1 MPMPSSSEQQR
12 LVVETKGVDSGATG
26 SGRAAIGHEPTPT
39 MSSYQNARPSLTRN
53 PAHGQWEEIYDSTD
67 DTAESATTFA
77 LATTI
82 ASASLF
88 ALAIAALVVLFP
100 TESSLR
106 PSSYGSPPASTSST
120 FTTYLLGS
128 TGMAPPY
135 VTRGIPSSPAL
146 DKKTFNSDPSPFS
159 HLTPAEL
166 GFHPHARP
174 SSSRPGTVFGSL
186 RYGPQ
191 TTTTVSSSRLGVGLR
206 SSAGEGAAMP
216 TNAWYQNLLLGSVNE
231 GHLTPNHRAYTVPY
245 ILDMVGPVPGV
256 RIQFPHVLSSDT
268 IIQLS
273 AVERHG
279 LTLGTLNDG
288 KVEDVYCVDEDSPPR
303 QLSLGLKWT
312 KKGGEEGV
320 SPTMRTQVIRGM
332 PYVTMSYSGGIT
344 PVVASQVPLIGTPS
358 IDGRA
363 VGSDRKFWNEL
374 KDKGGKYKESLS
386 TSFHVEKEISLTFDE
401 SDFTWLVFFSRPTK
415 VAFFH
420 DEEAD
425 NAETLPPGVVDLSTN
440 SAFELRVLDAEES
453 PIMVRTALQNNCT
466 TGGNSLFCVGGEPR
480 EQAGLDAL
488 LRNHADTVPHNP
500 RIRYDFPS
508 EVNVGKAS
516 GHASIIFDWGAFSMS
531 SGKAE
536 ARPSRDLLMY
546 ALPHHID
553 SIDRVVGENVAETG
567 YCSEGLHGKACLI
580 RGSEWIMEEDLD
592 GPPSFVAR
600 RPPNHKIIPDL
611 AEAVSEDIH
620 FRLPDYYMRGAGDTY
635 FSGKQLAKLARI
647 IVIASELRGLAAT
660 PDDNSYDLDDPSER
674 ELKRIVEASKSVDL
688 PSDEVIASALSR
700 LRSGVE
706 VWLNGTAQAKFIYD
720 EGWGG
725 MINCGCL
732 FNEKTERCDNDYPNC
747 PTFTDP
753 GLNFGNGFYN
763 DHRECNLFLL
773 LDKFRK
779 LIEHFLVLSHM
790 IRSYFPF
797 CDIPS
802 LDFHYGYFIYA
813 AAVVANYDLVWGR
826 KHFQEVLLL
835 IRDIANP
842 SIHDKNFPAFRH
854 KDWFLGS
861 SWASGIATLG
871 GAPYLNG
878 RNQESSSEA
887 IHAYEAIALYGSVM
901 MHAWGDGTADD
912 SALNGFGLTARRVS
926 LMGRLLSA
934 TEVRSAQRYWHVLHG
949 EQATKSIYPKNYKPS
964 VVGMMWQ
971 TSELLSVAYM

>member
-1 MPMPSSSEQQR
+1 MPMSSSSERQR
-12 LVVETKGVDSGATG
+12 LVVETEGVDSGATG
-26 SGRAAIGHEPTPT
+26 SGRATIGHEPTPT
-39 MSSYQNARPSLTRN
+39 MSSSIGDDAATKLVGSPCTSALTNGREFKSYQNARPSPTMNSAHDEWEGNYDR
-53 PAHGQWEEIYDSTD
+53 PANDS
-67 DTAESATTFA
+67 AESATTFA

-88 ALAIAALVVLFP
+88 ALAISALVVLFP

-106 PSSYGSPPASTSST
+106 PSSSGSPPASSSST

-159 HLTPAEL
+159 DLTPAEL
-166 GFHPHARP
+166 GFHPHPRP
-174 SSSRPGTVFGSL
+174 SSSRPGTVFGSW
-186 RYGPQ
+186 RHGPQ
-191 TTTTVSSSRLGVGLR
+191 STVSSSRLGAGLK
-206 SSAGEGAAMP
+206 SSAAHGAAMP
-216 TNAWYQNLLLGSVNE
+216 TNAWYQNLLVGSVNE
-231 GHLTPNHRAYTVPY
+231 GHLTPNNRAYTVPY
-245 ILDMVGPVPGV
+245 LMDFVGPVPGV
-256 RIQFPHVLSSDT
+256 RVQFPHVLSSDT

-288 KVEDVYCVDEDSPPR
+288 TVDNVYTVDEDSPPR

-312 KKGGEEGV
+312 KKGGDEDA
-320 SPTMRTQVIRGM
+320 SPTMRTQLIRGM
-332 PYVTMSYSGGIT
+332 PYVTMSYSGGLM

-363 VGSDRKFWNEL
+363 IGSERKFWNGL
-374 KDKGGKYKESLS
+374 TKGERGKHSETAS
-386 TSFHVEKEISLTFDE
+386 TSFRVEKEVALTFDE

-415 VAFFH
+415 VAFFR
-420 DEEAD
+420 DEETD
-425 NAETLPPGVVDLSTN
+425 NADPLPPGFVDLSTN

-453 PIMVRTALQNNCT
+453 PIIIRAALQNNCT
-466 TGGNSLFCVGGEPR
+466 TGGNSLFCVAGEPR

-508 EVNVGKAS
+508 EVNMGKNS
-516 GHASIIFDWGAFSMS
+516 GRASIIFHWGAFSMS

-553 SIDRVVGENVAETG
+553 SIDRVVGEDVAETG

-600 RPPNHKIIPDL
+600 RPPNHKVIPDL
-611 AEAVSEDIH
+611 AEAVSKDIH

-635 FSGKQLAKLARI
+635 FSGKQLAKLGRI

-674 ELKRIVEASKSVDL
+674 ELKRIVQASKSVEL
-688 PSDEVIASALSR
+688 PSDEAIASALSR

-725 MINCGCL
+725 LVNCGCL
-732 FNEKTERCDNDYPNC
+732 FNEETERCDNDYPNC

-763 DHRECNLFLL
+763 DHRKFTHCCFGPNWMKSTLVCSFLL
-773 LDKFRK
+773 ITGL
-779 LIEHFLVLSHM
+779 LPCFL
-790 IRSYFPF
+790 F
-797 CDIPS
+797 
-802 LDFHYGYFIYA
+802 
-813 AAVVANYDLVWGR
+813 
-826 KHFQEVLLL
+826 
-835 IRDIANP
+835 
-842 SIHDKNFPAFRH
+842 
-854 KDWFLGS
+854 
-861 SWASGIATLG
+861 
-871 GAPYLNG
+871 
-878 RNQESSSEA
+878 
-887 IHAYEAIALYGSVM
+887 
-901 MHAWGDGTADD
+901 
-912 SALNGFGLTARRVS
+912 
-926 LMGRLLSA
+926 
-934 TEVRSAQRYWHVLHG
+934 
-949 EQATKSIYPKNYKPS
+949 
-964 VVGMMWQ
+964 
-971 TSELLSVAYM
+971 

>member
-1 MPMPSSSEQQR
+1 MPILSSSEQQR
-12 LVVETKGVDSGATG
+12 LLVQTKVVNSGATG
-26 SGRAAIGHEPTPT
+26 SAPATIGIGHEPTPT
-39 MSSYQNARPSLTRN
+39 MSSYQNARPSPTTSRDPTHDEWEENYDRN
-53 PAHGQWEEIYDSTD
+53 PNDTTD
-67 DTAESATTFA
+67 SATTFA

-88 ALAIAALVVLFP
+88 ALAISALVILFP
-100 TESSLR
+100 AESSLR
-106 PSSYGSPPASTSST
+106 PSSSSRSPPASSSSA
-120 FTTYLLGS
+120 FATYLLGS

-159 HLTPAEL
+159 ELTPAEL

-174 SSSRPGTVFGSL
+174 SSSRPGTVFGSW
-186 RYGPQ
+186 RHGPQ
-191 TTTTVSSSRLGVGLR
+191 SANTDTASSSRLGAGLK
-206 SSAGEGAAMP
+206 SSAGQGAAMP
-216 TNAWYQNLLLGSVNE
+216 TNAWYQNLLVGSVNE
-231 GHLTPNHRAYTVPY
+231 GHLTPNNRAYTVPY

-256 RIQFPHVLSSDT
+256 RVQFPHVLSSDT

-279 LTLGTLNDG
+279 LTLGTVKDG
-288 KVEDVYCVDEDSPPR
+288 TVDDVYIVDEDSPPR

-312 KKGGEEGV
+312 KKGGDEDT
-320 SPTMRTQVIRGM
+320 SPAMRTQLIRGM

-363 VGSDRKFWNEL
+363 IGSKQTFWNDIKE
-374 KDKGGKYKESLS
+374 KGGKRSKVTS

-420 DEEAD
+420 DEDAGK
-425 NAETLPPGVVDLSTN
+425 AEPLPPGFVDLSTN
-440 SAFELRVLDAEES
+440 SAFELRVLDTEES
-453 PIMVRTALQNNCT
+453 PIIVRAALQNNCT

-508 EVNVGKAS
+508 EVNMGKNS
-516 GHASIIFDWGAFSMS
+516 GRASIIFDWGAFSMS
-531 SGKAE
+531 SGKTE

-611 AEAVSEDIH
+611 AKAVSKDIQ

-674 ELKRIVEASKSVDL
+674 ELKRIVEASKSIEL

-725 MINCGCL
+725 LINCGCL

-763 DHRECNLFLL
+763 DH
-773 LDKFRK
+773 
-779 LIEHFLVLSHM
+779 H
-790 IRSYFPF
+790 
-797 CDIPS
+797 
-802 LDFHYGYFIYA
+802 FHYGYFIYS
-813 AAVVANYDLVWGR
+813 AAVVANYDLAWGR

-871 GAPYLNG
+871 GAPYING

-912 SALNGFGLTARRVS
+912 SALNEFGLTARRVS

-971 TSELLSVAYM
+971 TSKLLSKSNMLGLLY

>member
-1 MPMPSSSEQQR
+1 MPSERKSLFAISQTEDMPMSSSSEQQR
-12 LVVETKGVDSGATG
+12 LVVETMT
-26 SGRAAIGHEPTPT
+26 
-39 MSSYQNARPSLTRN
+39 SYQNARPSPTTN
-53 PAHGQWEEIYDSTD
+53 PARDEWEENYDT
-67 DTAESATTFA
+67 TESATTFA
-77 LATTI
+77 LPTTI

-88 ALAIAALVVLFP
+88 ALVISALVVLFP

-106 PSSYGSPPASTSST
+106 PSSSGSPPASSSST

-159 HLTPAEL
+159 GLTPAEL
-166 GFHPHARP
+166 GFHPHTRP
-174 SSSRPGTVFGSL
+174 SSSRPGTVFGSW
-186 RYGPQ
+186 RHGPQ
-191 TTTTVSSSRLGVGLR
+191 SATTGRLGVGLK
-206 SSAGEGAAMP
+206 SSAGERAAMP
-216 TNAWYQNLLLGSVNE
+216 TNAWYQNLLVGSVNE
-231 GHLTPNHRAYTVPY
+231 GHLTPNNRAYTIPY

-256 RIQFPHVLSSDT
+256 RVQFPHVLSSDT

-288 KVEDVYCVDEDSPPR
+288 TVDDVYTVDEDSPPR

-312 KKGGEEGV
+312 KKAAGKNA
-320 SPTMRTQVIRGM
+320 SPVMRTQLIRGM

-358 IDGRA
+358 IDGRTI
-363 VGSDRKFWNEL
+363 GSKQTFWNDIKE
-374 KDKGGKYKESLS
+374 KGGKHGEAMS
-386 TSFHVEKEISLTFDE
+386 TSFHVEKVVSLTFDE
-401 SDFTWLVFFSRPTK
+401 SDFTWLLFFSRPTK

-425 NAETLPPGVVDLSTN
+425 NSEPLPPGFVDLSTD

-453 PIMVRTALQNNCT
+453 PIIVRAALQNNCT

-488 LRNHADTVPHNP
+488 LHNHADTIPKNP

-508 EVNVGKAS
+508 EVNVGKSS

-553 SIDRVVGENVAETG
+553 SIARVVGENVAETG

-611 AEAVSEDIH
+611 AEAVSKDIH

-674 ELKRIVEASKSVDL
+674 ELKRIVEASKSIDL
-688 PSDEVIASALSR
+688 PPDEVIASALTR

-725 MINCGCL
+725 LVNCGCL
-732 FNEKTERCDNDYPNC
+732 FNDKTERCDNDYPNC

-763 DHRECNLFLL
+763 DHRECN
-773 LDKFRK
+773 
-779 LIEHFLVLSHM
+779 
-790 IRSYFPF
+790 
-797 CDIPS
+797 
-802 LDFHYGYFIYA
+802 
-813 AAVVANYDLVWGR
+813 
-826 KHFQEVLLL
+826 
-835 IRDIANP
+835 
-842 SIHDKNFPAFRH
+842 SIHCCLDQIVNV
-854 KDWFLGS
+854 LVS
-861 SWASGIATLG
+861 SH
-871 GAPYLNG
+871 Y
-878 RNQESSSEA
+878 
-887 IHAYEAIALYGSVM
+887 
-901 MHAWGDGTADD
+901 
-912 SALNGFGLTARRVS
+912 
-926 LMGRLLSA
+926 
-934 TEVRSAQRYWHVLHG
+934 
-949 EQATKSIYPKNYKPS
+949 
-964 VVGMMWQ
+964 
-971 TSELLSVAYM
+971 